1 MNDQEFDWSQL
12 QRSMEEVEVLQT
24 ILYDKME
31 DASQTSDPDVQ
42 IDYYHTY
49 YALMEKQ
56 QILFT
61 RLRLMK
67 LEELNGIEL
76 AIDEYCNALGKVKEE
91 SIIEFHLRCKEEAKD
106 ALFNL
111 TGENLDDYDGI
122 DIELL

>member
-1 MNDQEFDWSQL
+1 MNDQEFDWTQV
-12 QRSMEEVEVLQT
+12 QKSMEEVEVLQT
-24 ILYDKME
+24 ILYDKMY
-31 DASQTSDPDVQ
+31 DASQTSNPDVQ

-67 LEELNGIEL
+67 LKELEGIEL
-76 AIDEYCNALGKVKEE
+76 AIEEYCNALGRVDSE
-91 SIIEFHLRCKEEAKD
+91 SIVEFHIRCKEEAKD
-106 ALFNL
+106 ALYEL
-111 TGENLDDYDGI
+111 TGDNLDDFDGI